1 MGEAMW
7 TGGAECERL
16 GFSSGTFDGARFKGG
31 FVAGLHGGGS
41 EEDLVAEIERIE
53 TAGPRSADVTVTNV
67 AGRSVDS
74 GDYVERHWLP
84 AE

>member
-1 MGEAMW
+1 MW
-7 TGGAECERL
+7 TGGAECKRL
-16 GFSSGTFDGARFKGG
+16 GFFGTLDGVRFREG
-31 FVAGLHGGGS
+31 FVAGLHGRVS

-53 TAGPRSADVTVTNV
+53 TAGPTPRSADVTVTDV